1 MTADSPY
8 FKFPSVQKTS
18 EVVQTSSDL
27 ASSQEEE
34 IEKVAYEFS
43 LRVIH
48 ECINE
53 LNNEIVIMNDLEEKA
68 KELFTQTIRSST
80 EDICGGATEQSAIS
94 NQSTLYT
101 GFVSSSIEGRD
112 PRTNPS
118 MRASSVRGQRRTE
131 LNTGLDVRVSL
142 IEGTTPDRND
152 YISKW
157 MEDQAQITNY
167 DDLNPV
173 SGCEDKHEDTY
184 SPEDAQK
191 SSSYDSSDDEEDR
204 VITLNKNMYGS
215 FDETKRPETGP
226 FGHGQSGHTPQDP
239 SPRVSEWQGKSLDQS
254 EASAG
259 SRPEVGHEDALNSK
273 INKLIIDIVS
283 DAVCELQ
290 SECRFESDLSR
301 KTADVV
307 LEILAEAIQIGRE
320 PQVGFHCT
328 LD

>member
-118 MRASSVRGQRRTE
+118 MCASSVRGQRRTKLYTE
-131 LNTGLDVRVSL
+131 LDVRVSL